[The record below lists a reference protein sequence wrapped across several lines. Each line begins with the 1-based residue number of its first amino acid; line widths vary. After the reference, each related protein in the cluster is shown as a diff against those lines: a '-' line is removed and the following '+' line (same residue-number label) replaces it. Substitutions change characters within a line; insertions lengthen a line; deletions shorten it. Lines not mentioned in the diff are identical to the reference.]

1 MEMQDKEFDQLF
13 NSKLDDFEVEPSPM
27 IWENIVAELEGKKE
41 RKRSIMPYLS
51 IAASVIVLAAAS
63 VLFFNRDVKKD
74 DDKPLKLV
82 RYSKPV
88 KSSVVNADSAPVNRA
103 VEGDNSLKQMAVVLT
118 ESKPQFIKPKVTK
131 KVNEEVTVTDVTEVV
146 EKSEPLLA
154 AANVETA
161 TAPVLKPV
169 VPTNDIALSTSL
181 LAVNGVEPISENHPV
196 VSANAPDSN
205 KPVIKK
211 RARGLGGF
219 INTIVAAVDKRE
231 DKLIEFTDA
240 DNDEGTKITAVN
252 LGIFKIKKQ

>member
-1 MEMQDKEFDQLF
+1 MQDKEFDQLF
-13 NSKLDDFEVEPSPM
+13 NSKLNDFEIEPSPM
-27 IWENIVAELEGKKE
+27 VWKNIVEELDGKKE
-41 RKRSIMPYLS
+41 PKRSLMPYLS
-51 IAASVIVLAAAS
+51 IAASVIILAAAS

-82 RYSKPV
+82 KETKPV
-88 KSSVVNADSAPVNRA
+88 KSSVVNSDSAPVNRA
-103 VEGDNSLKQMAVVLT
+103 VEDDNSLKQMAVVLT

-131 KVNEEVTVTDVTEVV
+131 KVNEEVSATDVTEV

-161 TAPVLKPV
+161 TSPVLKPV
-169 VPTNDIALSTSL
+169 VPTNDIPLSTSL
-181 LAVNGVEPISENHPV
+181 LAVNGVQPISEKHPV

-211 RARGLGGF
+211 RARGLGGL